1 MTDLSAS
8 RFEASARRTVDA
20 MPEPFRALA
29 GEVALLVAD
38 WPDEA
43 MLDDLGIDDP
53 LGLTGLYEG
62 IPMTEKSVW
71 DSPVQPDTVPGHA
84 GPLAGILAGMRWAQE
99 NAPDLRFVATAATDT
114 PFFPAD
120 YVARLAE
127 ASALA
132 ADTIAIAATNG
143 RRHPVFGLWPVSIAD
158 GLQTFLVSG
167 ETRRVTRFIEQ
178 HRCVEID
185 FGHREGPDPFF
196 NINTPDD
203 LETAERHAAASAST
217 R

>member
-1 MTDLSAS
+1 MNDEPARSTILGVILAGGQSRRMSGADKALMTLDGRMLLAHVRDRLEPQVARLVLSANGDTE
-8 RFEASARRTVDA
+8 RFA
-20 MPEPFRALA
+20 PF
-29 GEVALLVAD
+29 G
-38 WPDEA
+38 
-43 MLDDLGIDDP
+43 M
-53 LGLTGLYEG
+53 
-62 IPMTEKSVW
+62 
-71 DSPVQPDTVPGHA
+71 PVQPDTVPGHA